1 MLQNK
6 ARPHPGKRLMGRL
19 FGKDRISPA
28 RRALLLRS
36 LLEVV
41 RVRIMLTAVG
51 YKNIPQ
57 IAPAHPAAA
66 RYAPNEI
73 ASAVVRVARLVPGA
87 TCLTQAVA
95 ARKILALNGH
105 ASIIRVG
112 VKPDKSSRFMAHAWV
127 LVENKI
133 VLGGDEKSLADF
145 SVLTELSGPS
155 TE

>member
-1 MLQNK
+1 MLPNDVQLK
-6 ARPHPGKRLMGRL
+6 PRKRPTGRL
-19 FGKDRISPA
+19 TRLARIPRA

-36 LLEVV
+36 LVEVV

-57 IAPAHPAAA
+57 IAPAHLAAA
-66 RYAPNEI
+66 KHAPNEI
-73 ASAVVRVARLVPGA
+73 ASAVARVARFVPGA

-95 ARKILALNGH
+95 ARKILARNGH

-112 VKPDKSSRFMAHAWV
+112 VKPDKSRRFMAHAWV
-127 LVENKI
+127 LVGNKI
-133 VLGGDEKSLADF
+133 VLGGDEQSLADF

-155 TE
+155 AE